1 MKEYAKGFY
10 TGKEWRKLSKLY
22 MSSINYICERC
33 GGVAEIC
40 HHKKYITPQN
50 INDPF
55 ITLNLDNLEGLCID
69 CHNKE
74 HKRKY
79 KGNTNRTVFD
89 NQGNIVA
96 VKESKE
102 IEDYKQAVK
111 AIDSIDIEAI
121 KGAIK

>member
-1 MKEYAKGFY
+1 MKEYARSFY

-22 MSSINYICERC
+22 MSSISYVCERC

-40 HHKKYITPQN
+40 HHRKYITPQN
-50 INDPF
+50 INDPA

-79 KGNTNRTVFD
+79 KGSTNRTIFD
-89 NQGNIVA
+89 SQGNIVA
-96 VKESKE
+96 VRESKE